1 MQLAI
6 LGNGAWGTALAIS
19 FAVRHGVTLWGRDP
33 AQMHQLAQERINQRY
48 LPGALFPPGLQL
60 ESQLSRALATAQLI
74 IVAVP
79 VAALRHTI
87 QSLHPL
93 PPQVPI
99 LWACKGFE
107 PSSGFLP
114 HQVVEEALGCLHP
127 CGALSGPSFAEEV
140 AAGQPAALTLAALQP
155 IFARQTAQRLHGQ
168 RLRIY
173 SSTDVVG
180 VEIAGALK
188 NVIAIAS
195 GLSDGLCLGL
205 NARAALITR
214 GLAEIARLGVALGG
228 RHETFMGLSG
238 LGDLVL
244 TCTGALSRNY
254 RVGLQLAEGRALEQI
269 MQELG
274 HVAEGVS
281 SAGAALQ
288 LAQRH
293 QVEMPITA
301 AVHQVLCARWQP
313 AQAVEMLLAREPRAE

>member
-1 MQLAI
+1 MQLVI
-6 LGNGAWGTALAIS
+6 LGNGAWGTALSIS
-19 FAVRHGVTLWGRDP
+19 FAVRHRVTLWGRDP
-33 AQMHQLAQERINQRY
+33 AQMARLAQERSNQRY

-60 ESQLSRALATAQLI
+60 QADLPNALGAAQLI

-79 VAALRHTI
+79 VAALRHTL
-87 QSLHPL
+87 QAVRPHAPH
-93 PPQVPI
+93 VPI

-107 PSSGFLP
+107 RSSGFLP
-114 HQVVEEALGCLHP
+114 HQVVQEVLGTTRP

-140 AAGQPAALTLAALQP
+140 AAGQPAALTLAAWQP
-155 IFARQTAQRLHGQ
+155 TFARETAQHLHGQ

-180 VEIAGALK
+180 VEMAGALK

-195 GLSDGLCLGL
+195 GLCDGLSLGL

-214 GLAEIARLGVALGG
+214 GLAEMARLGVALGG
-228 RHETFMGLSG
+228 RPETFMGLSG
-238 LGDLVL
+238 LGDLIL

-254 RVGLQLAEGRALEQI
+254 RVGLQLASGRPLEQI

-301 AVHQVLCARWQP
+301 AVQQVLSGCWRP
-313 AQAVEMLLAREPRAE
+313 EQAAEMLLARESRPE